1 MRIAPRSEAIIGSLI
16 AAGGMAYAVHI
27 ITRDFAGWSAVTLP
41 GGGPIE
47 VVSLGSIIWLHGKWR
62 SMTRVRD

>member
-1 MRIAPRSEAIIGSLI
+1 MIIAPRSEAIIGSLI

-27 ITRDFAGWSAVTLP
+27 ITRDFAGWSAVKLP
-41 GGGPIE
+41 VGGPMEI
-47 VVSLGSIIWLHGKWR
+47 VALGTVIWLHGKWR